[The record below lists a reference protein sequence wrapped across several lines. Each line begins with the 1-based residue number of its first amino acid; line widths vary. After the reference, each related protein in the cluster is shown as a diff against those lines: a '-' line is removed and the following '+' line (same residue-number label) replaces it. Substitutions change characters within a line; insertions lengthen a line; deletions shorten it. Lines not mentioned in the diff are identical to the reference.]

1 MVGKGLGV
9 DGLTGCS
16 SWQIIDPLARGRAF
30 RMAEDTDGCSIPHT
44 PITPGAT
51 SLCSFTSSRSGFNR
65 LPRRRKRESVA
76 KMSFRA
82 AAALVKV
89 LPAGGQ
95 GPERGLCPG
104 RRVGGKELLSREDG
118 DSCGGGEEMKSPPVV
133 FQPCVQEAGLARSR
147 DGGSVLVQVLLFL
160 HWPGDFDSHSQQP
173 QSILAGPF
181 QPVWTFGWSVC
192 TW

>member
-1 MVGKGLGV
+1 M
-9 DGLTGCS
+9 GCS

-30 RMAEDTDGCSIPHT
+30 RMAEDTDGCSVPHT

-89 LPAGGQ
+89 LPTPTGELPALGDGSCSAQ
-95 GPERGLCPG
+95 RMGMVLLEGRKWSHLLLCFSRVCRRQDRQESRG
-104 RRVGGKELLSREDG
+104 
-118 DSCGGGEEMKSPPVV
+118 
-133 FQPCVQEAGLARSR
+133 
-147 DGGSVLVQVLLFL
+147 GGSVLVQVFLFL
-160 HWPGDFDSHSQQP
+160 YWPGGFDSHSQQP
-173 QSILAGPF
+173 QSVLAGPV
-181 QPVWTFGWSVC
+181 QPVWTFGWSIC
-192 TW
+192 I